1 MATLSKDKTYVT
13 VVKGDT
19 LSEIAQAYGSYIA
32 GSGIYGSNGKLE
44 TLKKINDIENVNYIV
59 VGQKIMLTGSSSAK
73 KNTSST
79 PTIKVFGVQSNSG
92 GRTMYATWT
101 WSKSNTEN
109 YQTIWQYDTGD
120 GVWFN
125 GSDSTTT
132 DKQSLYTA
140 PNNAVRVRFKVKP
153 ISKKRKVNGKETAYW
168 TASWSTIKTYSFSAN
183 PPVTPSGLS
192 ASIDGVKLTATLSN
206 VDTSVDGINAT
217 EVQFRIYRIVDGTNK
232 LFSTSGNLKIVN
244 KYVSYT
250 CDLTAGYKYFVTC
263 RAVRGTLYSD
273 WSEMVDAGETNPATP
288 KIIECKAASKTMI
301 NLRWTAVGTADSY
314 TVEYTTDKSKFDV
327 SDDVQSQDVNVGY
340 RWDFSFTS
348 DESGKE
354 WFFRVRAKNS
364 GGESKWSNIA
374 SVVIGE
380 APNAPTTW
388 SSTTT
393 AIAGPDEVVTLHW
406 LHNSTDDSDPTYS
419 QLELEL
425 TKDGSTCTYSF
436 NLDYKTGDV
445 VGEIGEVKSEEDTE
459 SGDNEEDKGFFE
471 TALSWLT
478 GSFDYGTSSDENE
491 SNDENDEKD
500 AVSSYVMHTYNLGGG
515 VTINWRV
522 RTRGVTSAFGE
533 WSITRTIEI
542 YNQPVIYP
550 FYVTDYE
557 GATVETL
564 SQFPINVQA
573 VTTEDD
579 NQFPIGYHLSVISNG
594 DYETVDDVGTVKSV
608 RVGDGVYHKYF
619 DITDM
624 LEVELSAKDMD
635 LENNIEYTIKCV
647 AAMSSGLN
655 CEASHNFTVAWTDEQ
670 YEPNAE
676 ISYDPNTVSVSI
688 RPHCENEDGDLIQ
701 GVLLSVYR
709 REFDGTFTELAK
721 DIDNNGYTYV
731 TDPHPALDYAR
742 YRIVAKS
749 TVTGAISSYDIPG
762 YPVGEKAVI
771 IQWAESWSN
780 FDASMSE
787 DANGQYMI
795 EDTRSEAVWAGS
807 MLRLPY
813 NIDVSESNTPDV
825 VMVNYIGRKHPVS
838 YYGTSIGTTATWSVT
853 VDKSDKD
860 TLYALRRL
868 AVWMGDVYVR
878 EPSGCGY
885 WANVTVSFNQNHCET
900 TIPVSLNITR
910 VEGGV

>member
-273 WSEMVDAGETNPATP
+273 WSEMVDAGETNPAVP
-288 KIIECKAASKTMI
+288 KIVKCKATKSTEVYLEWTKI
-301 NLRWTAVGTADSY
+301 NTADSY
-314 TVEYTTDKSKFDV
+314 TVEYTTDKTKFDA
-327 SDDVQSQDVNVGY
+327 SDDVQSQDVNTGNFWY
-340 RWDFSFTS
+340 FSFTS
-348 DESGKE
+348 DETGQE

-364 GGESKWSNIA
+364 GGDSKWSAIT
-374 SVVIGE
+374 SVVMGDT
-380 APNAPTTW
+380 PNAPTTW

-393 AIAGPDEVVTLHW
+393 AIVDDEDMVTLYW
-406 LHNSTDDSDPTYS
+406 LHNATDDSDPTKA
-419 QLELEL
+419 QLKMTV
-425 TKDGSTCTYSF
+425 TKNGKSDTAIFEMNYETGRSSEVESDETEDDNGFFGFLSGLFSTKAK
-436 NLDYKTGDV
+436 D
-445 VGEIGEVKSEEDTE
+445 DTE
-459 SGDNEEDKGFFE
+459 SDKENEEKTPD
-471 TALSWLT
+471 
-478 GSFDYGTSSDENE
+478 
-491 SNDENDEKD
+491 
-500 AVSSYVMHTYNLGGG
+500 SYSIQSANLGGG
-515 VTINWRV
+515 VTIEWCV
-522 RTRGVTSAFGE
+522 RTAGATKLYGE
-533 WSITRTIEI
+533 WSVTRVVEI
-542 YNQPVIYP
+542 YNRPVIYP
-550 FYVTDYE
+550 FHVTDYE

-564 SQFPINVQA
+564 TQFPINIEA
-573 VTTEDD
+573 ITTKDD
-579 NQFPIGYHLSVISNG
+579 NQFPIGYHLAVISNG

-608 RVGDGVYHKYF
+608 RAGDGVYHKYF

-795 EDTRSEAVWAGS
+795 EDTRSEAVWTGS

-868 AVWMGDVYVR
+868 AVWMGDVYLR

-885 WANVTVSFNQNHCET
+885 WANVTVSFSQNHCET